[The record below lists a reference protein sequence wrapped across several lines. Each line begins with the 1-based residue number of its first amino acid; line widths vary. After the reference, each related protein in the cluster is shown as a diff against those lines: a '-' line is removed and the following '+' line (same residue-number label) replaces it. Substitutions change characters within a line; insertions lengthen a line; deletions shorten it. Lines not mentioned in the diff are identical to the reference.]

1 MNTVG
6 PTMRMNTNSAIPM
19 AVLAWLRNL
28 MPLLTPVTADI
39 VNTAVTAAMIR
50 TCVTLL
56 TGTPNNVPR
65 PLLICSVP
73 RPSDVV
79 VPNNVANTASTSMIL
94 PMGPLTR
101 SPSSGS
107 NIWLTSVLRPL
118 R

>member
-1 MNTVG
+1 
-6 PTMRMNTNSAIPM
+6 
-19 AVLAWLRNL
+19 

-39 VNTAVTAAMIR
+39 VNTAVTAAMIS
-50 TCVTLL
+50 TWVTLL
-56 TGTPNNVPR
+56 TGTPNSEPR
-65 PLLICSVP
+65 PLLTCSAP

-94 PMGPLTR
+94 PIGPLTR
-101 SPSSGS
+101 SPSSGT